1 MNRREHE
8 ISKVNL
14 YRISHSSYFQMPK
27 VELQVD
33 NTIQY
38 GEDAD
43 VRTHD
48 FEPAENAFDS
58 DRLLGEGG

>member
-1 MNRREHE
+1 M
-8 ISKVNL
+8 
-14 YRISHSSYFQMPK
+14 SHSSYFQMPK

>member
-8 ISKVNL
+8 ISNGNL
-14 YRISHSSYFQMPK
+14 NRMSRSSYFQMLK

>member
-1 MNRREHE
+1 MC
-8 ISKVNL
+8 
-14 YRISHSSYFQMPK
+14 
-27 VELQVD
+27 ELVVLIYIVAHYGIKPTQVD

-48 FEPAENAFDS
+48 FEQNEDGFDA